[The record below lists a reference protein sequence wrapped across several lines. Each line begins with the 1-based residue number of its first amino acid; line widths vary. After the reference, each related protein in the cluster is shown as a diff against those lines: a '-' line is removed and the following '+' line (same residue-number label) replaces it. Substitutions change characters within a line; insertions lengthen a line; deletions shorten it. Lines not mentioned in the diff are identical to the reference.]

1 MTKEDLKKL
10 IQEVYEEEMS
20 EASKK
25 AAAKEEPKGEKLNK
39 ATKPTK
45 PTKPSK
51 ADTEKEPVGQ
61 VTKSLVHNIE
71 KQEKSNKS
79 KGDKTDAKLFG
90 RIGKMLKN
98 RIGQRLAEADVEK
111 MMEELECDE
120 CYEEGW
126 KEESLDPVGKE
137 DADINNDGK
146 VDGTDK
152 YLKNRRE
159 KIGQAIKGK
168 NTKKLK
174 EIIQKAKNI

>member
-1 MTKEDLKKL
+1 MTKEDLKQL
-10 IQEVYEEEMS
+10 VLEVYEEEMA
-20 EASKK
+20 EAKK
-25 AAAKEEPKGEKLNK
+25 KSAAKEEPKKEAPK
-39 ATKPTK
+39 AAPKSSPK
-45 PTKPSK
+45 K
-51 ADTEKEPVGQ
+51 AAAPAKKAEEPVGK

-71 KQEKSNKS
+71 KQEKSNKF
-79 KGDKTDAKLFG
+79 KGDTDDAKLLG
-90 RIGKMLKN
+90 RIGSMLK
-98 RIGQRLAEADVEK
+98 RHVGRTLEEADVDK
-111 MMEELECDE
+111 MLEEMECDE
-120 CYEEGW
+120 CWEEGW